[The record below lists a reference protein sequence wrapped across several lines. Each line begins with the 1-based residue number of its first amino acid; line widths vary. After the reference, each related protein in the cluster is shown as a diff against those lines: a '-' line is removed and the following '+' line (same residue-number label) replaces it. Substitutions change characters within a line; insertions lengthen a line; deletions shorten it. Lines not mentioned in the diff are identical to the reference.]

1 MKKLYHILLIAI
13 ATSTLISCQKGEII
27 GGKTQNAS
35 LITGK
40 WLVYQQNTK
49 VFDLNDN
56 SLLKDTILLYS
67 NTNFSQAWYQI
78 YNNDGTAYVTTTP
91 YKKTGSSVM
100 TVDTTSYLHYTIM
113 GSSFLKLTKNGGGI
127 ETDPILSL
135 TQSDLK
141 LESKYTATPATGWG
155 LDANTNYLFVVDT
168 YYAKQ

>member
-1 MKKLYHILLIAI
+1 MKNLYNLLLIAI
-13 ATSTLISCQKGEII
+13 AISTVFSCTKGEIV

-49 VFDLNDN
+49 VYDLNDN
-56 SLLKDTILLYS
+56 TLLKDTTLLYS
-67 NTNFSQAWYQI
+67 STNFTQAWYQI
-78 YNNDGTAYVTTTP
+78 YNSDGSAYVTTTP

-100 TVDTTSYLHYTIM
+100 STDTTSYLHYTIT

-135 TQSDLK
+135 TQTDLE
-141 LESKYTATPATGWG
+141 LQNKYTATPATGWS
-155 LDANTNYLFVVDT
+155 LDVNTNYLFVVNS
-168 YYAKQ
+168 YYTKQ

>member
-1 MKKLYHILLIAI
+1 MKKLYHLAFILLLIC
-13 ATSTLISCQKGEII
+13 TLFACQKGEII

-40 WLVYQQNTK
+40 WLVYQQNTRI
-49 VFDLNDN
+49 FDLNDN
-56 SLLKDTILLYS
+56 SLLKDTTLLYS

-78 YNNDGTAYVTTTP
+78 YNTDGTAYVTTTP

-100 TVDTTSYLHYTIM
+100 TVDTISYLHYTIM